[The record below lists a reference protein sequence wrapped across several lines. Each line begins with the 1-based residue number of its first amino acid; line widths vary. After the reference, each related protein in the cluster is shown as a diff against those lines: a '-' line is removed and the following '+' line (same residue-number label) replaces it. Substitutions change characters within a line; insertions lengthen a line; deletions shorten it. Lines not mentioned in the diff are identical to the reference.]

1 MATEHPSSALRA
13 PASSRPYRKAPHGY
27 GKRSA
32 PGQRPAGAADFAF
45 LPVRERYIAGY
56 VDRLPDGAAMDIKSL
71 AKDLPLYG
79 QMAIGSALRA
89 LGVAGHLR
97 HVRCRVEHLGQS
109 RWVTLTYWSRA
120 AHDNEWWTTHLSGE
134 DGSKATSVEA
144 TPPPTEAA
152 TEAPSPTAAPAPTRA
167 PEPAPAPAARP
178 ATASPAYLVLA
189 RLGQREPRLGLSAA
203 DCRVL
208 EDMAAQWFARGVT
221 ADHLV
226 HALTSGLPETVSS
239 PVGFVRRRLL
249 DKLPPDLPAAP
260 EPSVALTRRLLVE
273 CTDCGAPGA
282 PEAILDGLCR
292 TCRPSPR
299 NDAPQ
304 ASEAL
309 EAPAASAAAAER
321 DVHALVG
328 NLRDMLRAP

>member
-1 MATEHPSSALRA
+1 MVTEQPNSALHA
-13 PASSRPYRKAPHGY
+13 PASSRPYRRAPHGY

-32 PGQRPAGAADFAF
+32 PGQRPPGASDLAF
-45 LPVRERYIAGY
+45 LPACERYIAGY

-97 HVRCRVEHLGQS
+97 HVRCRVEHLGQI

-120 AHDNEWWTTHLSGE
+120 AHDNEWCTAHLSGE
-134 DGSKATSVEA
+134 EGDGATGVEVA
-144 TPPPTEAA
+144 PPPTQVPAA
-152 TEAPSPTAAPAPTRA
+152 SPAPPAHVTTEAPAPQPAPTA
-167 PEPAPAPAARP
+167 Q
-178 ATASPAYLVLA
+178 ASPAYLVLA
-189 RLGQREPRLGLSAA
+189 RLGQRDPRLGLSAA

-208 EDMAAQWFARGVT
+208 EGLAARWFARGVT

-226 HALTSGLPETVSS
+226 HALTSGVPETVGS

-249 DKLPPDLPAAP
+249 DKLPPDLPATPESPVAP
-260 EPSVALTRRLLVE
+260 TRRLLVE

-282 PEAILDGLCR
+282 LEAILDGLCR
-292 TCRPSPR
+292 TCRPNPR
-299 NDAPQ
+299 NDAP
-304 ASEAL
+304 EAL
-309 EAPAASAAAAER
+309 EATEGPEGPAVPTAPAER
-321 DVHALVG
+321 EVHALVG
-328 NLRDMLRAP
+328 SLRDMLRAP

>member
-1 MATEHPSSALRA
+1 MVTQHPSSALRA

-27 GKRSA
+27 GKRST
-32 PGQRPAGAADFAF
+32 PGQRPPGAADFAF
-45 LPVRERYIAGY
+45 LPARERYIAGY

-134 DGSKATSVEA
+134 DGSKAAGVEA
-144 TPPPTEAA
+144 TPPPTDAAIEAVTEAA
-152 TEAPSPTAAPAPTRA
+152 TEAPAPT
-167 PEPAPAPAARP
+167 PGPAPAPAAQP
-178 ATASPAYLVLA
+178 VPASPAYLVLA

-208 EDMAAQWFARGVT
+208 EDLAAQWFARGVT
-221 ADHLV
+221 AEHLV
-226 HALTSGLPETVSS
+226 HALTSGLPETVGS

-260 EPSVALTRRLLVE
+260 EPSVAPTRRLLVE

-292 TCRPSPR
+292 TCRTSPR
-299 NDAPQ
+299 NEAPQ
-304 ASEAL
+304 
-309 EAPAASAAAAER
+309 APAASAAPAER

-328 NLRDMLRAP
+328 SLRDMLRAP